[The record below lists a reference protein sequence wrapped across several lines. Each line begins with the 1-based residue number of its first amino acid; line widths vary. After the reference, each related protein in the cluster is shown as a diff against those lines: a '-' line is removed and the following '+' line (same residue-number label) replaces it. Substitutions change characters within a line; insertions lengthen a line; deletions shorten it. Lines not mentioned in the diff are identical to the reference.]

1 MLLREF
7 CGYSVISGGDPKSV
21 GTWDGDLTP
30 VSKAGLSALATWYSF
45 SPEFPFLTF
54 NTPDS

>member
-30 VSKAGLSALATWYSF
+30 VSKAALSALATWCSF
-45 SPEFPFLTF
+45 SPEFPF
-54 NTPDS
+54 